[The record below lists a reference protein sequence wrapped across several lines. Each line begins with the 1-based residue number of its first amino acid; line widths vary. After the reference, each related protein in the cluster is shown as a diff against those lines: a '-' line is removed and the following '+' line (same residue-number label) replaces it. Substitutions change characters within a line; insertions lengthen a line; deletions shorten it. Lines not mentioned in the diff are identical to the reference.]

1 MHTDRQELTRQ
12 KYNKIAAQYVAGMIN
27 MALYHDLC
35 QKPVIMDALTE
46 AAGKSLLDLACGDGF
61 YTRQFRTLVKAGPV
75 SGSDLSAE
83 LISLAVSQE
92 NQKPLGIDYRVDD
105 ILNLQES
112 RTFNTVTA
120 IHLLHYM
127 PDPVRLETAMRNV
140 YRLLEPGGRF
150 VSFRFNPD
158 FRIELHDRNDSEE
171 KFGYYVSKAEEKNG
185 GLVHFHPARVEG
197 LVFEVYR
204 WHKSCIEDIAS
215 VVGFTNIEWRSPFVA
230 KVGLDEFGADFFE
243 NHINNPQG
251 KLLILTR

>member
-1 MHTDRQELTRQ
+1 
-12 KYNKIAAQYVAGMIN
+12 

-35 QKPVIMDALTE
+35 QKPVIIDALTE

-83 LISLAVSQE
+83 LISLAMSQE
-92 NQKPLGIDYRVDD
+92 NQKPLGIDYRVDN

-150 VSFRFNPD
+150 VSFSFNPD
-158 FRIELHDRNDSEE
+158 FRIELHDKKDSEE
-171 KFGYYVSKAEEKNG
+171 KFGYYVSKAEEKTAGWFIFIQPESRAWCSKCTGGINPASRISHRWSGSPILSG
-185 GLVHFHPARVEG
+185 GLH
-197 LVFEVYR
+197 
-204 WHKSCIEDIAS
+204 S
-215 VVGFTNIEWRSPFVA
+215 
-230 KVGLDEFGADFFE
+230 
-243 NHINNPQG
+243 
-251 KLLILTR
+251 